1 MAVVDYS
8 MEHLRSSKS
17 VEKLK
22 RVRRSNVLFEGDA
35 AAVRKKFLPGDVVY
49 YIIQIILQAV
59 IVGALIALGKYLY
72 DTSQSQERYDE
83 VVVEYTE
90 EEPIPPREMDP
101 DTYAWPPI
109 VDWERLKTLNP
120 DISGWIRIPGTDVD
134 YPILVNNTRDYYL
147 HHNMYGDYD
156 ESGAI
161 FADYQNNQDL
171 NADQHI
177 VLYGHHM
184 NVSTMFHA
192 VALYTDPAFFEA
204 HRVIYYETPETT
216 YVLKPIGAYIARD
229 DEYAARQVVFGNS
242 NEFQSYS
249 DGRLTRSDIAVHDD
263 YDRKTNDMLVTLI
276 TCTNAGA
283 SRIIVECVMEQS
295 YPTSMVPVV
304 IATALRENGVV
315 LNANGKVEVPADAAE
330 PGA

>member
-1 MAVVDYS
+1 MAVADYS
-8 MEHLRSSKS
+8 AEHLRSSKVTS
-17 VEKLK
+17 KLSQI
-22 RVRRSNVLFEGDA
+22 RRSNVLFEGDA
-35 AAVRKKFLPGDVVY
+35 AAVRKKFLPGDIVY
-49 YIIQIILQAV
+49 YIVQFILLAI

-72 DTSQSQERYDE
+72 ETSQSQERYE
-83 VVVEYTE
+83 AVAVEYTE
-90 EEPIPPREMDP
+90 EEPLATREMDP
-101 DTYAWPPI
+101 DTLAWPPI
-109 VDWERLKTLNP
+109 VDWAGLKALNP

-134 YPILVNNTRDYYL
+134 YPILVNNTRDFYL

-161 FADYQNNQDL
+161 FADYQNNQNL
-171 NADQHI
+171 EADQHI

-192 VALYTDPAFFEA
+192 VAQYTDPAFFEA

-229 DEYAARQVVFGNS
+229 DEYAARQVIFGNS

-249 DGRLTRSDIAVHDD
+249 DGRLSRPDIAVHTD
-263 YDRKTNDMLVTLI
+263 YDRKVNDMFVTLI

-283 SRIIVECVMEQS
+283 SRIIVECVAEQS
-295 YPTSMVPVV
+295 YPTSMVPTV
-304 IATALRENGVV
+304 IARALADNGVV
-315 LNANGKVEVPADAAE
+315 LNANGKVEVPVE
-330 PGA
+330 GE